1 MTDPTLVRVHRVPDL
16 EAIELTWSD
25 GFTARPTY
33 RFLCGY
39 CPCAGC
45 QGHTGQLD
53 FHEPPAG
60 VQPAEISAVGNY
72 AVSIRWHGG
81 CQDGIYSFALL
92 RRLCE
97 TALTRDPGTEKPE
110 AQPNDDPAP
119 S

>member
-1 MTDPTLVRVHRVPDL
+1 MTSPTLEKVHNVPEL
-16 EAIELTWSD
+16 GAVELTWSD
-25 GFTARPTY
+25 GFAARPTY

-53 FHEPPAG
+53 FHEPPAD
-60 VQPAEISAVGNY
+60 VVPSAISAVGNY
-72 AVSIRWHGG
+72 AISIRWQGG

-97 TALTRDPGTEKPE
+97 KAL
-110 AQPNDDPAP
+110 ANAPADTSGP
-119 S
+119 

>member
-1 MTDPTLVRVHRVPDL
+1 MIAPILERVHRLPDL
-16 EAIELTWSD
+16 EVIELAWSD

-53 FHEPPAG
+53 FHEPPPG
-60 VQPAEISAVGNY
+60 IQPSEVSAVGNY
-72 AVSIRWHGG
+72 AISIRWAGG

-97 TALTRDPGTEKPE
+97 TALAGDSSDGS
-110 AQPNDDPAP
+110 DSSDPAGP
-119 S
+119 DDGS